1 MKVGILT
8 FHRAINYG
16 AVLQAWA
23 LKTFLQNKGYEAC
36 VIDYRCKAI
45 ENNYNIFS
53 WHKTIKKGVVALIKK
68 TLSNFYHCRRILNR
82 RKKFEDFLQNR
93 LNLRAVNDVETLDT
107 VITGSDQ
114 VWNPYLTDG
123 MDDYYFLN
131 IPAFSNKKK
140 IAYAVSGEKCYFS
153 DTYVRQISPV
163 IAKIHKVSVRE
174 SNLIEVL
181 NLKDA
186 TVCVDPTFLLT
197 EKEWSCL
204 GKERVIEKDYIFLF
218 EVVPSPIARVI
229 ANELSNK
236 YNIEVVFLNS
246 GFKFLRKSSNM
257 KIPVGPE
264 EFVSLIRHARFVV
277 TTSFHGM
284 AISLLFKKQFV
295 LAPTK
300 HMNRQRSLLKEIGL
314 ENRIVN
320 NLGELKLLSDIQY
333 SDEQF
338 VKLSKSS
345 KDFLLSS
352 LSYDK
357 DSESTKVN

>member
-23 LKTFLQNKGYEAC
+23 LQTFLRNKGYDTS
-36 VIDYRCKAI
+36 VIDYRCKSI
-45 ENNYNIFS
+45 EDNYNIFS
-53 WHKTIKKGVVALIKK
+53 WNKITNNGFVAFLKK
-68 TLSNFYHCRRILNR
+68 TLSNLYHSRGILNR
-82 RKKFEDFLQNR
+82 RKMFEDFLLKQ
-93 LNLRAVNDVETLDT
+93 LNLITVNEVGTIDT

-123 MDDYYFLN
+123 MDEYYFLN

-140 IAYAVSGEKCYFS
+140 IAYAVSGEKSYFS
-153 DTYVRQISPV
+153 DSYVKQISPV
-163 IAKIHKVSVRE
+163 IAKIDNVSVRE
-174 SNLIEVL
+174 ANLKEVL
-181 NLKDA
+181 NLNDA
-186 TVCVDPTFLLT
+186 SVCVDPTFLLT

-204 GKERVIEKDYIFLF
+204 GNQRIVKKDYIFLF
-218 EVVPSPIARVI
+218 EVVPSPIAKLI
-229 ANELSNK
+229 ANELAGK
-236 YNIEVVFLNS
+236 YNLQVFFLNS
-246 GFKFLRKSSNM
+246 GFKFLRENSNI
-257 KIPVGPE
+257 KTPVGPE
-264 EFVSLIRHARFVV
+264 EFVSLIRYARFIV

-284 AISLLFKKQFV
+284 AISLLLRKQFV

-320 NLGELKLLSDIQY
+320 NLGELNQLKDIQY

-338 VKLSKSS
+338 VQLAKSS
-345 KDFLLSS
+345 QDFLLSS
-352 LSYDK
+352 LNYDK
-357 DSESTKVN
+357 DTESSKIN